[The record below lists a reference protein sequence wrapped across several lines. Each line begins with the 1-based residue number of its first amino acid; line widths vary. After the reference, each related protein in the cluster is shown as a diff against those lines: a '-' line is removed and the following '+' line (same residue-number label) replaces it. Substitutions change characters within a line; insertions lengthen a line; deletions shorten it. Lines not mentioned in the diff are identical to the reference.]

1 MEQTLRQHLRTCTA
15 LFQAHAGI
23 TPKTVCKRALN
34 DNTFFD
40 RVVENG
46 QGFTV
51 GTYDRVIR
59 WLSDNWPSGVAWPS
73 DVPRPVDPVVPASS
87 SLPSAAVSAAL

>member
-15 LFQAHAGI
+15 LFQAHSGV

-40 RVVENG
+40 RVVDGG

-59 WLSDNWPSGVAWPS
+59 WLSENWPAGVDWPS
-73 DVPRPVDPVVPASS
+73 DVPRPAVPVAKAPS
-87 SLPSAAVSAAL
+87 SLSSAAVPVAC

>member
-59 WLSDNWPSGVAWPS
+59 WLSENWPADLAWPS
-73 DVPRPVDPVVPASS
+73 DVPRPSVLAVPAPS
-87 SLPSAAVSAAL
+87 SLSAASVPVAC

>member
-15 LFQAHAGI
+15 LFQAQTGI

-40 RVVENG
+40 RVIVGG

-51 GTYDRVIR
+51 GTYDRVIC
-59 WLSDNWPSGVAWPS
+59 WLSEQWPVEIIWPA
-73 DVPRPVDPVVPASS
+73 DVPRPLPATAEE
-87 SLPSAAVSAAL
+87 AAA